1 MEIAEIFFYILLF
14 VVAFLYSSVGHGGA
28 SGYLALMTFFAVST
42 SDSRQTALILN
53 IFVSLIAFIQYYRS
67 GNFNIK
73 LFIPF
78 AITSIP
84 AAFVGGMITLEPGI
98 YKKILAVLLLIPS
111 IKLLSENKKNEFK
124 EKQQNYVISLFI
136 GLAIGFISG
145 IIGIGGGIL
154 LSPIIIMFGWGNLK
168 QTAAVSALFIFVNSI
183 AGISGIASKG
193 LNLNNNLVY
202 MVVIALAGG
211 LLGSY
216 MGAIKLNNKTL
227 KVILALVLIIA
238 SIKLFIT

>member
-1 MEIAEIFFYILLF
+1 MAEIIYFALLF
-14 VVAFLYSSVGHGGA
+14 LVAFLYSSVGHGGA
-28 SGYLALMTFFAVST
+28 SGYLALMTFFSVST
-42 SDSRQTALILN
+42 TDARQTALILN

-84 AAFVGGMITLEPGI
+84 AAFVGGMITLDPGI
-98 YKKILAVLLLIPS
+98 YKKILALLLLIPS
-111 IKLLSENKKNEFK
+111 IKLLSETQNNEFR
-124 EKQQNYVISLFI
+124 EKRQNFVLSLFI

-145 IIGIGGGIL
+145 IIGIGGGII
-154 LSPIIIMFGWGNLK
+154 LSPIIIMLGWGNLK

-193 LNLNNNLVY
+193 LNLSNNL
-202 MVVIALAGG
+202 MLMAAIALSGG

-216 MGAIKLNNKTL
+216 MGAIKLNNKSL

-238 SIKLFIT
+238 SVKLFIT